1 MSSPPTGCKCVD
13 VYKGDNRFK
22 EIYFNV
28 VLELKDVIESLR
40 REMHTYAGKAAY
52 LSLRDMGKA
61 GLGELEVLPYSIRVL
76 LENVLRHYD
85 GFTVRDVDVEV
96 VANWRRY
103 AGRMEVPFYPERVIL
118 QDFTGISVIQDLAV
132 MREIVAKLGGDPS
145 RVNPAIP
152 VDLVIDHSIQVDY
165 YGTRYALELN
175 KRREYERNRERYS
188 LIKWAQRA
196 FKNFRVVPP
205 GKGIIHQVNLEYL
218 SKVVLIGGFRGGLWV
233 YPDSL
238 LGTDS
243 HTPMVNG
250 LGVFGWGVGGIEAE
264 AVILGEPNY
273 ILLPEVVGVRFIG
286 ELRPGVTATD
296 LVLYVTEKLRRR
308 GVVGKFVEFIGPGV
322 KKLSVPDR
330 ATIANMAPE
339 YGATM
344 GYFPVDE
351 ATIGYLKV
359 TGRGT
364 GHVGLVE
371 LYAKTVGLWYSLED
385 PEPRY
390 SEVIEIDLADV
401 DHGIAGPANP
411 EDRIPLSEAKRRL
424 EELID
429 EYTRSRGRA
438 RATATITFNGVDAR
452 VSDGFIAIA
461 SLTSGTNTSNP
472 ALMVAAGLLARKA
485 VERGLTV
492 KPWVK
497 TSNAPGSRV
506 VVELWHRLGL
516 LPYLEALKFHIV
528 GFGCT
533 TCIGNSG
540 PLPKPVEDTLRKT
553 DIYAV
558 AVLSGNRNFAGRIHP
573 LTKASF
579 LASPPLVVAYAIA
592 GRIDIDFDREPLG
605 LDPNGNPVY
614 LKDIWPSQEEVNRA
628 VEEALDPKLFKEKYE
643 DIFVGDDYWE
653 KLEAPSGDLY
663 EWSESSYMIRRLP
676 FLDDFTVEPEP
687 PRDIRGARVLV
698 WAPDRTNTDHIS
710 PAGRMSSTSKAGE
723 FLKEKFGVDPER
735 MGLTFGS
742 LRGNPEVMARG
753 TFDSPGFRNKLV
765 KDKPGGWTVYWPKGD
780 ILHVYDASKAY
791 KEAGVP
797 VIVLAGKQYGMG
809 SSRDW
814 AARGP
819 YLLGVKAVIAESY
832 ERIHRS
838 NLVCMGILPLEFM
851 EGENAEKLGLEGNE
865 EYDIIG
871 IEEGLHPGKI
881 LTVKARKPDGRIIE
895 FKVRARLDTPIEVE
909 YYKHGGIMKYVLRKI
924 VKAETA

>member
-1 MSSPPTGCKCVD
+1 LSSPPTGCKCVD

-364 GHVGLVE
+364 GHVELVE

-461 SLTSGTNTSNP
+461 SLTSCTNTSNP

-516 LPYLEALKFHIV
+516 LPYLEALKFHVV

>member
-145 RVNPAIP
+145 MVNPAIP

-364 GHVGLVE
+364 GHVELVE

-411 EDRIPLSEAKRRL
+411 EDRIPLSEAKKRL

-461 SLTSGTNTSNP
+461 SLTSCTNTSNP

-516 LPYLEALKFHIV
+516 LPYLEALKFHVV

>member
-1 MSSPPTGCKCVD
+1 LSSPPTGCKCVD

-461 SLTSGTNTSNP
+461 SLTSCTNTSNP

-516 LPYLEALKFHIV
+516 LPYLEALKFHVV

>member
-1 MSSPPTGCKCVD
+1 MKRVD

-371 LYAKTVGLWYSLED
+371 LYAKTVGLWYSLEE

-461 SLTSGTNTSNP
+461 SLTSCTNTSNP

-516 LPYLEALKFHIV
+516 LPYLEALKFHVV

>member
-1 MSSPPTGCKCVD
+1 VD

-145 RVNPAIP
+145 MVNPAIP

-364 GHVGLVE
+364 GHVELVE

-411 EDRIPLSEAKRRL
+411 EDRIPLSEAKKRL

-461 SLTSGTNTSNP
+461 SLTSCTNTSNP

-516 LPYLEALKFHIV
+516 LPYLEALKFHVV

>member
-1 MSSPPTGCKCVD
+1 VD

-364 GHVGLVE
+364 GHVELVE

-385 PEPRY
+385 LEPRY

-461 SLTSGTNTSNP
+461 SLTSCTNTSNP

-506 VVELWHRLGL
+506 VVELWRKLGL

-628 VEEALDPKLFKEKYE
+628 VEEALDPKLFKEEYE

>member
-1 MSSPPTGCKCVD
+1 LSSPPTGCKCVD

-371 LYAKTVGLWYSLED
+371 LYAKTVGLWYSLEE

-461 SLTSGTNTSNP
+461 SLTSCTNTSNP

>member
-364 GHVGLVE
+364 GHVELVE

-461 SLTSGTNTSNP
+461 SLTSCTNTSNP

>member
-364 GHVGLVE
+364 GHVELVE

-385 PEPRY
+385 LEPRY

-461 SLTSGTNTSNP
+461 SLTSCTNTSNP

>member
-1 MSSPPTGCKCVD
+1 VKRVD

-371 LYAKTVGLWYSLED
+371 LYAKTVGLWYSLEE

-461 SLTSGTNTSNP
+461 SLTSCTNTSNP

-516 LPYLEALKFHIV
+516 LPYLEALKFHVV

>member
-1 MSSPPTGCKCVD
+1 VD

-132 MREIVAKLGGDPS
+132 MREIVAKLGRDPS

-461 SLTSGTNTSNP
+461 SLTSCTNTSNP

-506 VVELWHRLGL
+506 VVELWRKLGL

>member
-364 GHVGLVE
+364 GHVELVE

-385 PEPRY
+385 LEPRY

-461 SLTSGTNTSNP
+461 SLTSCTNTSNP

-506 VVELWHRLGL
+506 VVELWRKLGL

-628 VEEALDPKLFKEKYE
+628 VEEALDPKLFKEEYE